1 MKSKIFILFLI
12 FLAVLMALFPGYS
25 EPKSLVENMSFQKS
39 SNFFFTFEVTSYPL
53 RVEII
58 PFEEKNITVGLV
70 ADPWNLNFGI
80 IPLSGY
86 GRRQVVISNFEKSR
100 VRVYFKVY
108 GEIKPFVSFSKDNF
122 ILYSN
127 QSETI
132 VVFLNTSKVS
142 RIGNYS
148 GQIDVIVRKPNLS
161 FLESLV

>member
-1 MKSKIFILFLI
+1 MKSKIFILILI

-39 SNFFFTFEVTSYPL
+39 SNFFFTFEVTSYPSK
-53 RVEII
+53 VEII
-58 PFEEKNITVGLV
+58 PFEQNITVGLV

-80 IPLSGY
+80 IPLPGY
-86 GRRQVVISNFEKSR
+86 GRRQVVVSNFEKSR

-108 GEIKPFVSFSKDNF
+108 GEIKPFVRFSKENF
-122 ILYSN
+122 ILYPN

-132 VVFLNTSKVS
+132 IAFLNTSKAS
-142 RIGNYS
+142 RVGNYS
-148 GQIDVIVRKPNLS
+148 GQIDVIVKKPNFA